1 MKSSLL
7 RPLAALAVAGLVCGL
22 WPGEARATTATI
34 QRSIENLTLFPF
46 DVILSPVVAGQTLY
60 TNLRDIEDS
69 TAVRIAYPVPGYIWL
84 TAVQIGAGVLRG
96 VTGAF
101 ELIPG
106 LILIP
111 LDADLDPLYD
121 PADENSAMVDY
132 ELPFYHVRF
141 GINYT
146 TAGY

>member
-1 MKSSLL
+1 MKLL
-7 RPLAALAVAGLVCGL
+7 RPLALLAVAGLVSVS
-22 WPGEARATTATI
+22 PGPARATPDTLK
-34 QRSIENLTLFPF
+34 RSVENLTLWPI
-46 DVILSPVVAGQTLY
+46 DVLLSPVVAGQTLV
-60 TNLRDIEDS
+60 TNLQDIEDS
-69 TAVRIAYPVPGYIWL
+69 TAVRIAYPLPGYVWL
-84 TAVQIGAGVLRG
+84 TCVQIGAGVLRG

-106 LILIP
+106 LILLP

-121 PADENSAMVDY
+121 PADENEALVDY
-132 ELPFYHVRF
+132 ELPFYHIRF